1 MSTVPPINDEKLLP
15 WIQAG
20 YAVFAQAGPDALKV
34 ESLAREVGKSK
45 SSFYHHFADLEV
57 FTEILLHYHLSRA
70 AVIAQREAQAKQV
83 IPDLLLVILDVKE
96 DLLFSRQVRI
106 HRNRNGYTEVLE
118 KVNQLT
124 GEAMIGIWAQA
135 LGLDHNTQLAGMV
148 LRLSLENFYLQIT
161 EATLNYDWLVAYIE
175 NLQTIV
181 KSFQQDG
188 VRLDLTGNHQSQ

>member
-1 MSTVPPINDEKLLP
+1 MI
-15 WIQAG
+15 
-20 YAVFAQAGPDALKV
+20 
-34 ESLAREVGKSK
+34 R
-45 SSFYHHFADLEV
+45 
-57 FTEILLHYHLSRA
+57 
-70 AVIAQREAQAKQV
+70 
-83 IPDLLLVILDVKE
+83 DVKE
-96 DLLFSRQVRI
+96 DLRFSRQVRI

-135 LGLDHNTQLAGMV
+135 LGLDHNTQLSGMV